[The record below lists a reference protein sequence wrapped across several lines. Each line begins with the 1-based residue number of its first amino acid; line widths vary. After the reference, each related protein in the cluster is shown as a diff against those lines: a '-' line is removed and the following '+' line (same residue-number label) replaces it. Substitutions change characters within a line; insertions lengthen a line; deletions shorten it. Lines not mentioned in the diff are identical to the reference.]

1 MLLFKDA
8 ILHTTYLNF
17 LLPVIKDNITFVSQ
31 KLYETNDLVAQM
43 KVELSA
49 LGPILKEKSEATNKL
64 MEKLVKE
71 QAQAMEVRQIVET
84 DEAVAKVWTTR
95 IIYQIILRVLYEGI
109 LDLFLMEKIGYYDN
123 VFLWTRILCSLFLN
137 WEG

>member
-1 MLLFKDA
+1 MLISKD
-8 ILHTTYLNF
+8 HF
-17 LLPVIKDNITFVSQ
+17 LLLNINISCEVPVITNNVTFVSQ

-84 DEAVAKVWTTR
+84 DEAVAKV
-95 IIYQIILRVLYEGI
+95 
-109 LDLFLMEKIGYYDN
+109 
-123 VFLWTRILCSLFLN
+123 
-137 WEG
+137 